1 MKKLLL
7 AGTALGGLALAGPAL
22 GADLPVKAAPPPLV
36 APAFTWTG
44 CYIGG
49 NVGGAA
55 GQKEWD
61 NFTGS
66 FFNGLFGGPSI
77 VVTTIVSTVIET
89 IVSGSV
95 ATLTIKAP
103 VVGETHLNQI
113 TSISDDT
120 HGFLAGGQVGC
131 DYQFTPRL
139 VIGISGD
146 GEWANIRGT
155 DDVTF
160 TTAGFKVRN
169 PFAVEPARLT
179 VPGFLVPGMFASAN
193 TKTNWL
199 AAVTARLGYV
209 PWDRW
214 LVYWKGGAAWAGDKY
229 SLSGFQCLD
238 ILVAASP
245 TCNAPSTF
253 DFRGKETRF
262 GWTTGVGVE
271 YAFWNGWSARLE
283 YDFYDFGTKHVTFT
297 GCCLLG
303 AFGEGHLGAGDASIN
318 QRINVAK
325 FGINYRFGWGKYPA
339 PVVARY

>member
-22 GADLPVKAAPPPLV
+22 AADIPVKAPPPVV

-55 GQKEWD
+55 GQKEWS

-66 FFNGLFGGPSI
+66 FFNGLFGGPSTVI
-77 VVTTIVSTVIET
+77 VVVTTTANE
-89 IVSGSV
+89 
-95 ATLTIKAP
+95 
-103 VVGETHLNQI
+103 VVLGFPALNRI

-131 DYQFTPRL
+131 DYQFAPKW

-146 GEWANIRGT
+146 GEWAHITGT

-160 TTAGFKVRN
+160 STA
-169 PFAVEPARLT
+169 PFTGIVLTPPPTFLNVAGSAV
-179 VPGFLVPGMFASAN
+179 VPGMFASAH
-193 TKTNWL
+193 TKTEWL

-214 LVYWKGGAAWAGDKY
+214 LVYWKGGAAWAGDRY
-229 SLSGFQCLD
+229 SLSGNQCLEAF
-238 ILVAASP
+238 LP
-245 TCNAPSTF
+245 TSCVKSNPF
-253 DFRGKETRF
+253 DFRASETRF
-262 GWTTGVGVE
+262 GWTTGLGVE
-271 YAFWNGWSARLE
+271 YAFWNGWSAVLE

-297 GCCLLG
+297 GGDLRDISLH
-303 AFGEGHLGAGDASIN
+303 HLGAGDADIN
-318 QRINVAK
+318 QRINVVK
-325 FGINYRFGWGKYPA
+325 FGINYRFGFGKAAVA